1 VREKNE
7 MKWLY
12 RNRIIIE
19 EKTNKEEKE
28 KKKNIRQLETGVTA
42 ALGYPDRKN
51 TVAVVLDAP
60 ARLGETPTGVSRRPP
75 I

>member
-1 VREKNE
+1 
-7 MKWLY
+7 MKWLF
-12 RNRIIIE
+12 RNIIIIK
-19 EKTNKEEKE
+19 KTRKR
-28 KKKNIRQLETGVTA
+28 KKKKQNIRQLETGVTA